1 MTCQQLWREVSNY
14 IDDTISPAAREEMER
29 HLAYCRYCSAVVD
42 GVRNVV
48 VLVAD
53 GRIFELPIG
62 FSQRLKDRLRK
73 ELPDSPGALRSS

>member
-1 MTCQQLWREVSNY
+1 MAMTCQQLWREVSDY
-14 IDDTISPAAREEMER
+14 VDGAVSSATREEVER

-62 FSQRLKDRLRK
+62 FTQRLKTRLQK
-73 ELPDSPGALRSS
+73 ELQKEL